1 MIGVKTTM
9 ELDHY
14 DTINSPAE
22 GIYREKGS
30 KFISYAYPCNSI
42 EEHKASI
49 DSLKGLHP
57 KSNHICYAYRIGLMG
72 AEFRM
77 NDDGEPSGTA
87 GRPIYNEILSQGL
100 SDILV
105 AVVRYFG
112 GTKLGA
118 TGLIRAYKTATI
130 DSLSASSRITKYIS
144 EQRIINYP
152 IDIMGRLYEVLKSEN
167 IDIVES
173 KFEPKPHLLI
183 SCRKSLIDIKM
194 LAIIAKIHGYAPDQL
209 DNSFTSELI
218 TINSVI

>member
-1 MIGVKTTM
+1 M

-14 DTINSPAE
+14 DTINSPTE
-22 GIYREKGS
+22 GIYKEKGS
-30 KFISYAYPCNSI
+30 KFISYAYPCRSI

-49 DSLKGLHP
+49 ESLRALHP
-57 KSNHICYAYRIGLMG
+57 KSRHICYAYRIGLTG

-87 GRPIYNEILSQGL
+87 GRPIHNEILSCGL

-118 TGLIRAYKTATI
+118 TGLIRAYKAAAV
-130 DSLSASSRITKYIS
+130 DSLSDISRVTRYIS
-144 EQRIINYP
+144 EQRIITYP

-167 IDIVES
+167 VEIMES
-173 KFEPKPHLLI
+173 VFEPKPHLLI
-183 SCRKSLIDIKM
+183 SYRKSQIDKKM
-194 LAIIAKIHGYAPDQL
+194 LAITAKIHGYATDQIN
-209 DNSFTSELI
+209 DDFKSDLI
-218 TINSVI
+218 TIKPAV